1 MTRTATLRGRLDY
14 DGPEA
19 PLRITLV
26 GRRLRSPKV
35 QITIARPEESLVTEW
50 KANALDSLTALRKL
64 ARTALAVQQWRSA
77 KIEIHGIE
85 GLDWLPVSID
95 YAIDCGSFSF
105 RAQRGLPYLLFSLTN
120 YQESGLAEIL
130 WIHTEADAVE
140 AFGRSLDEAL
150 RDWGDWDEPKPKSA
164 ARGS

>member
-1 MTRTATLRGRLDY
+1 MTRTATLRGRLQY
-14 DGPEA
+14 RGPETL
-19 PLRITLV
+19 LRLTLV

-50 KANALDSLTALRKL
+50 KANAFDSLTALRKL
-64 ARTALAVQQWRSA
+64 ARTALSVQQWRSA
-77 KIEIHGIE
+77 RLEIHGIE

-105 RAQRGLPYLLFSLTN
+105 RPERTLPYLLFRLTN

-130 WIHTEADAVE
+130 ILYTEADAVE

-150 RDWGDWDEPKPKSA
+150 RDWGDWDEPQPKSA